1 MLSYLNIKGQGF
13 YMLIKQDQSS
23 LIIIGLVLAIINEA
37 LVNIPYLTLI
47 LLLACLS
54 MQLIKYVF
62 KIRQNEQQ
70 EIQLEQV
77 DKELVATSLLSIQQF
92 LAHEITI
99 FENEINRTT
108 DFIQNAALGLS
119 GAFKSLQALSYQQHE
134 MLQYLVSQNAN
145 IGDEEETSL
154 STFVDNSSKTLDEF
168 VKVIINTSKQ
178 SLETMNYTDEM
189 ISQFE
194 RIFSLLEQVE
204 NLASQ
209 TNLLALNAAIEA
221 ARAGD
226 AGRGFAVVANE
237 VRALSLSSTD
247 LNQDIRQEIS
257 SAKVTIENLRASVE
271 VIASAD
277 MTQTIAE
284 KNKMGIMMG
293 LVNDIKGRTDT
304 QLTEL
309 LEISPKIEDAVAL
322 GVRSLQFEDL
332 TYQALNSLRDNL
344 EHLTEFKALIDNLEQ
359 EGQLQNCD
367 TLDTIKQQCIK
378 LSQASKDKESKRSV
392 SQTSLDEGDIELF

>member
-1 MLSYLNIKGQGF
+1 
-13 YMLIKQDQSS
+13 MLIKQYKSS
-23 LIIIGLVLAIINEA
+23 LIILGLVLAIFNEV
-37 LVNIPYLTLI
+37 LIDISYFTLI
-47 LLLACLS
+47 LLVGCLCV
-54 MQLIKYVF
+54 QLIDSAFVARHK
-62 KIRQNEQQ
+62 EQP
-70 EIQLEQV
+70 EIKLEQV

-178 SLETMNYTDEM
+178 SLETMSYTDEM
-189 ISQFE
+189 IKQFE

-277 MTQTIAE
+277 MTHTIEE

-293 LVNDIKGRTDT
+293 FVNDIKDKTDA
-304 QLTEL
+304 QLIEL
-309 LEISPKIEDAVAL
+309 LDISPKIEDAVAI

-332 TYQALNSLRDNL
+332 TYQALNSLKDNVG
-344 EHLTEFKALIDNLEQ
+344 HLAEFKGLIDVLEQ
-359 EGQLQNCD
+359 DGQLQNSN
-367 TLDTIKQQCIK
+367 TLDAIKEQCIK
-378 LSQASKDKESKRSV
+378 LSQQSKDKNTKRSV

>member
-1 MLSYLNIKGQGF
+1 
-13 YMLIKQDQSS
+13 MLIKQYQSS
-23 LIIIGLVLAIINEA
+23 LFIFGLVLAIVNE
-37 LVNIPYLTLI
+37 VMTNIPYLTLI
-47 LLLACLS
+47 LLVACLLI
-54 MQLIKYVF
+54 QLTKYVF

-77 DKELVATSLLSIQQF
+77 DKESVATSLLSIQQF
-92 LAHEITI
+92 LEHEIKI

-108 DFIQNAALGLS
+108 DFIQNAAMGLS
-119 GAFKSLQALSYQQHE
+119 DTFKSLQALSYQQHN
-134 MLQYLVSQNAN
+134 MLNQLVSQNAN
-145 IGDEEETSL
+145 IGDEDETSL
-154 STFVDNSSKTLDEF
+154 ATFVENSSKTLDEF

-189 ISQFE
+189 IAQFE

-257 SAKVTIENLRASVE
+257 SAKVTIENLRTSVE

-277 MTQTIAE
+277 MSQTIVE
-284 KNKMGIMMG
+284 KNKMGLMMG
-293 LVNDIKGRTDT
+293 LVNDIKSQTDH
-304 QLTEL
+304 QLAEL

-332 TYQALNSLRDNL
+332 TYQALNSLKENL
-344 EHLTEFKALIDNLEQ
+344 KHLTEFKALIDSLEQ
-359 EGQLQNCD
+359 EGKLQNSD

-378 LSQASKDKESKRSV
+378 LNQESKDKNTKRSV
-392 SQTSLDEGDIELF
+392 SQTSLDEGDIDLF

>member
-1 MLSYLNIKGQGF
+1 M
-13 YMLIKQDQSS
+13 
-23 LIIIGLVLAIINEA
+23 
-37 LVNIPYLTLI
+37 
-47 LLLACLS
+47 
-54 MQLIKYVF
+54 
-62 KIRQNEQQ
+62 
-70 EIQLEQV
+70 
-77 DKELVATSLLSIQQF
+77 
-92 LAHEITI
+92 
-99 FENEINRTT
+99 
-108 DFIQNAALGLS
+108 GLS
-119 GAFKSLQALSYQQHE
+119 DTFKSLQALSYQQHD
-134 MLQYLVSQNAN
+134 MLNQLVSQNAN
-145 IGDEEETSL
+145 IGDEDETSL
-154 STFVDNSSKTLDEF
+154 ATFVDNSSKTLDEF

-284 KNKMGIMMG
+284 K
-293 LVNDIKGRTDT
+293 
-304 QLTEL
+304 
-309 LEISPKIEDAVAL
+309 
-322 GVRSLQFEDL
+322 
-332 TYQALNSLRDNL
+332 
-344 EHLTEFKALIDNLEQ
+344 
-359 EGQLQNCD
+359 
-367 TLDTIKQQCIK
+367 
-378 LSQASKDKESKRSV
+378 
-392 SQTSLDEGDIELF
+392 

>member
-1 MLSYLNIKGQGF
+1 
-13 YMLIKQDQSS
+13 MLIKQDQSS
-23 LIIIGLVLAIINEA
+23 LIIIGLVLAIVNE
-37 LVNIPYLTLI
+37 VMTNIPYLTLI
-47 LLLACLS
+47 LLVACLF

-92 LAHEITI
+92 LEHEIKV

-108 DFIQNAALGLS
+108 DFIQNAAMGLS
-119 GAFKSLQALSYQQHE
+119 DTFKSLQALSYQQHD
-134 MLQYLVSQNAN
+134 MLNQLVSQNAN
-145 IGDEEETSL
+145 IGDEDETSL
-154 STFVDNSSKTLDEF
+154 ATFVDNSSKTLDEF

-247 LNQDIRQEIS
+247 LNQDIRKEIS

-277 MTQTIAE
+277 MTETIAE

-344 EHLTEFKALIDNLEQ
+344 EHLTEFKALIDSLEQ
-359 EGQLQNCD
+359 EGQLQNSD

-378 LSQASKDKESKRSV
+378 LSQVSKDKESKRSV